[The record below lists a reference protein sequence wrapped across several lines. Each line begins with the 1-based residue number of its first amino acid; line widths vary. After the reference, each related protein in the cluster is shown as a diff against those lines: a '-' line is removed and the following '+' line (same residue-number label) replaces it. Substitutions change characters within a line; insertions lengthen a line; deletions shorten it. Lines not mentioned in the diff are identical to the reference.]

1 MSNVNSS
8 NGPHR
13 CVTMALHL
21 CGLPP
26 VHANLPWRKR
36 LTSPSEGHSMHAAFH
51 GLLPPLECQPLK
63 TACPKHQQISASG
76 STERLTPKVISAKLL
91 KFLQETSCSPPRV
104 FTWTLHNLSLHIII
118 TGSLLY
124 IPSSGLSVGSK
135 TYPRGWEHSSR
146 TEPSLVYAIPPFKPQ
161 DQKHTQK
168 CVRCTLMSNVYLMPA
183 LRRAG
188 GSLWVWTSLGYKG
201 STRPT

>member
-1 MSNVNSS
+1 MKKASDKPKWRS
-8 NGPHR
+8 R
-13 CVTMALHL
+13 YARR
-21 CGLPP
+21 
-26 VHANLPWRKR
+26 LPW
-36 LTSPSEGHSMHAAFH
+36 SAPSSGM
-51 GLLPPLECQPLK
+51 
-63 TACPKHQQISASG
+63 SASQDCLPALSTNG
-76 STERLTPKVISAKLL
+76 SQHLAATERLTPKVISAKLL

-135 TYPRGWEHSSR
+135 TYPRGWEHTSQ
-146 TEPSLVYAIPPFKPQ
+146 TEPCLVYSIPPFKPQ

-188 GSLWVWTSLGYKG
+188 GLLWVWTSLGYKG